1 MSNSLV
7 NEINYGDADGMSI
20 KLFKKKYHIVKG
32 WKKRC

>member
-20 KLFKKKYHIVKG
+20 KLFKKNIPYIVKG
-32 WKKRC
+32 

>member
-20 KLFKKKYHIVKG
+20 KLFKKISPY
-32 WKKRC
+32 C